1 MKNRKN
7 SSLLVSGRVV
17 SAVALGL
24 LAGQAW
30 SAAVIY
36 NTGSAATG
44 TIALGVNDQGHL
56 NTLDP
61 TGTVYTANASYFAV
75 AAKFDDGSWQDAT
88 APGCLC
94 EGWGVS
100 GTSGATAYSGYAN
113 RAVDGVVNLS
123 TVGFATDAAAGTGSY
138 ATSTVR
144 LTSLPGLTV
153 TQDYRAATN
162 APGELF
168 VNTVT
173 ISNATGGDIT
183 DLRYVRVMDWDIPPT
198 EFTEAVSIV
207 GTGTTALLETSHDDG
222 FSTANPLGFTS
233 PIDPATLN
241 VDFID
246 NNPTWDH
253 GAYFRFNFGTLADGA
268 DYVFRIFYGAAANE
282 TLARA
287 AVGAEGIE
295 LYSFGQDE
303 SDVTGGTPRT
313 YIFGF
318 SGVGGTPVEPPPVT
332 VPEPGSL
339 MMLGLAMAGVTF
351 IRRRQRQGVAV

>member
-1 MKNRKN
+1 MK
-7 SSLLVSGRVV
+7 
-17 SAVALGL
+17 
-24 LAGQAW
+24 
-30 SAAVIY
+30 Y
-36 NTGSAATG
+36 
-44 TIALGVNDQGHL
+44 
-56 NTLDP
+56 
-61 TGTVYTANASYFAV
+61 
-75 AAKFDDGSWQDAT
+75 
-88 APGCLC
+88 
-94 EGWGVS
+94 
-100 GTSGATAYSGYAN
+100 
-113 RAVDGVVNLS
+113 
-123 TVGFATDAAAGTGSY
+123 
-138 ATSTVR
+138 
-144 LTSLPGLTV
+144 
-153 TQDYRAATN
+153 
-162 APGELF
+162 
-168 VNTVT
+168 
-173 ISNATGGDIT
+173 TGGDIT